1 MATAACPRCARF
13 VGLHEGRPFIT
24 AAGEIELWHRL
35 CDEARHLPTL
45 ADPVFVSPPRP
56 SRQKHWL
63 IGAAAAAALVVIAI
77 SQWTWAVTREAPR
90 VALPNVDSPTHEP
103 LSLSIT
109 QVAPTIPAKPERTI
123 WDEHVVPTHASGQSI
138 DQVFPTLRGWLH
150 PIVNAEELIS
160 TRSQR
165 HFGAERVGIE
175 RAECGRGHCGVDLHG
190 MRGDPIIAVA
200 AGVVV
205 KVERREDGGDG
216 MSGRYVRIRHADDAF
231 TAYMHLDSIEK
242 KLEVGDTVSA
252 GQYLGTLGSSGVS
265 ASAPHLHFALEL
277 AKKPDPTA
285 RHHDTRFVDPA
296 PFLVRSK
303 VAAKAVRIHAVK
315 PAF

>member
-1 MATAACPRCARF
+1 MVTAACPRCARF

-24 AAGEIELWHRL
+24 AAGEVELWHRL

-77 SQWTWAVTREAPR
+77 SQWTWAVTREPPR
-90 VALPNVDSPTHEP
+90 VALPNIDTATHEP
-103 LSLSIT
+103 LSLSIA
-109 QVAPTIPAKPERTI
+109 QVTPTIPAKPERTI
-123 WDEHVVPTHASGQSI
+123 WDDYAVPMHANGQPM
-138 DQVFPTLRGWLH
+138 DQMFPTLRGWLH
-150 PIVNAEELIS
+150 PITGVEELMPAE
-160 TRSQR
+160 SQR

-175 RAECGRGHCGVDLHG
+175 RSECGRGHCGVDLHG
-190 MRGDPIIAVA
+190 TRGDPIIAVA

-216 MSGRYVRIRHADDAF
+216 MSGRYVRIRHQDDAF
-231 TAYMHLDSIEK
+231 TSYMHLDSIEK

-252 GQYLGTLGSSGVS
+252 GQYLGTLGSTGVS

-277 AKKPDPTA
+277 ANKPDPSA
-285 RHHDTRFVDPA
+285 KRVETRFVDPA

-303 VAAKAVRIHAVK
+303 VAAKAERRHAVK